1 MAKTQEPA
9 IGVIGGSG
17 IYDMEGVEDIQ
28 EVDIRTPFGDPSDTI
43 VVGRLS
49 GVRVAFLPRH
59 GRGHRILPTEVNSRA
74 NMYAL
79 KSLGVKWILSLSA
92 VGSLRQDIVP
102 GEHMLIPDQLIDRT
116 KSRDNTFFGEGIVAH
131 VAFGDPF
138 CPQIRSLFIDSVK
151 EQKIFV
157 HEKGTLVVM
166 EGPLF
171 STKAESHLHRS
182 WGASV
187 IGMTALPEA
196 KLAREAEM
204 CYAIC
209 SLPTDYDCWYEGH
222 DSVTADMV
230 VQTIMKNAE
239 NAKKIVKT
247 AVGKLAQRMG
257 ETCACHNALS
267 CAVVTAP
274 DRFPK
279 KTRANLSFLLDRYF
293 PAPAGK
299 SSAGK
304 SKRRS

>member
-1 MAKTQEPA
+1 MEPT

-17 IYDMEGVEDIQ
+17 IYEMEGVSDVQELDI
-28 EVDIRTPFGDPSDTI
+28 DTPFGDPSDKV

-79 KSLGVKWILSLSA
+79 RSLGVRWIFSLSA
-92 VGSLRQDIVP
+92 VGSLKKEIVP
-102 GEHMLIPDQLIDRT
+102 GKDIVIPDQLIDRT
-116 KSRDNTFFGEGIVAH
+116 IGRVNSFFGEGIVAH

-138 CPQIRSLFIDSVK
+138 CPNVAAILHDSAK
-151 EQKIFV
+151 DLKLTV
-157 HEKGTLVVM
+157 HRGGTYVCM

-171 STKAESHLHRS
+171 STKAESNLHRS
-182 WGASV
+182 WGASI

-204 CYAIC
+204 CYAMC

-222 DSVTADMV
+222 DAVTADMV
-230 VQTIMKNAE
+230 VQTLLKNAD

-247 AVGKLAQRMG
+247 AVARLAKKLNV
-257 ETCACHNALS
+257 TCACHSSLAHS
-267 CAVVTAP
+267 VVTSPAL
-274 DRFPK
+274 FPK
-279 KTRANLSFLLDRYF
+279 KTRAKLSFLLDKYF
-293 PAPAGK
+293 PAA
-299 SSAGK
+299 
-304 SKRRS
+304 